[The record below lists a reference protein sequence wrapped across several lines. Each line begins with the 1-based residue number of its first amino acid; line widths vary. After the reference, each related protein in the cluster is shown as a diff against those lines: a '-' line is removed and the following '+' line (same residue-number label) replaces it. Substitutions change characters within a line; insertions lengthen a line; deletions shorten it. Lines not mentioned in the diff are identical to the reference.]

1 MKSWGRTAA
10 AVLAL
15 FLSVLAAPAPAQQS
29 CPAPPAL
36 PQASGS
42 NIFPGQKENDL
53 GEAIA
58 ELIRHQFRIIDD
70 DSVNGYVNKMA
81 QKLVASM
88 PAEHPPI
95 EVRLID
101 QPFLNAVS
109 MPGGRIYITK
119 KLVAYVRSEGE
130 LAGVLSHELGHQ
142 LSHQLPIEMTYI
154 FQKIL
159 DTREVG
165 DRADIFTKFNQ
176 MIENTRR
183 DPKALAKLGER
194 EEPYQYQADQIAL
207 IAMAQAGYNPQAF
220 MEFFDRLAKT
230 HGKTGNWFSDFVG
243 TTTPNQ
249 KRLREMERAYSGLPA
264 GCREGGAASPSEAFQ
279 EWQAAVISYTGL
291 GRKDSVHALLERKQL
306 DPPLR
311 ADLSRLRFSPD
322 GRYILAQD
330 ETSIYIATRE
340 PLRAQ
345 FRIDAPNASDA
356 FFSPDSSEVLFHT
369 TGQRV
374 ERWSVAEEERTALKE
389 LTIPGGCVQSALS
402 PDGKIYACFSM
413 PYQLTLLD
421 VETGAQLFRKDHVF
435 EPESINDII
444 AAIFLSYALG
454 ETHSLRWVNLG
465 FSTDERYFLAS
476 HGTQVIAW
484 DATAHKAVPVS
495 GELHGA
501 LGGGFAF
508 LGPDRI
514 LGVARFKGA
523 NSILASFP
531 DCKTL
536 DRLQLGAQEVEPA
549 AHGAYELLRPVKD
562 AKLGVY
568 DLKAHAIIYG
578 NKKSAAGDLYDDAF
592 LAERAGG
599 EVAIYDLHDPKGK
612 VQAQFTLP
620 VGPLPDDHVSTVSPD
635 LRWLA
640 FSGERRGAVWD
651 LKTNARDLYVRN
663 FNSAWIDSA
672 GEFYGDFPKLDETER
687 SIARGHL
694 GANNVAAVY
703 TIDKDVRTLVVGRF
717 VVVIRPASKGKP
729 LNQNIILEIHDVRD
743 NSLLWSTPFPHEAP
757 RLHLITEH
765 DSLVLEWPL
774 GSESAREELRKDPR
788 ATGRAASINDP
799 KNSVLLVALEASTG
813 KILGRLPVDT
823 GKGSFRVVSAF
834 VAGNQ
839 AVIADSNNRTLVYSL
854 ETGQI
859 LARLFGRG
867 RAFSRE
873 AGLLA
878 VENDPGDLALYDLQG
893 FQKRDELSFSYAI
906 ALARFSADGKRL
918 LVLTKNQNVYLLDA
932 AALGQAKSNARAA
945 SGK

>member
-1 MKSWGRTAA
+1 M

-15 FLSVLAAPAPAQQS
+15 FLSVLAAPARAQQS

-36 PQASGS
+36 PQASGP
-42 NIFPGQKENDL
+42 NIFPGQKEIDL

-58 ELIRHQFRIIDD
+58 ELIRRQFRIIED

-81 QKLVASM
+81 QKLVAAM
-88 PAEHPPI
+88 PGEHPPI

-101 QPFLNAVS
+101 QPILNAVS
-109 MPGGRIYITK
+109 MPGGRIYISR
-119 KLVAYVRSEGE
+119 KLVAYVRGEGE

-183 DPKALAKLGER
+183 DPKALAKLGDR

-220 MEFFDRLAKT
+220 VQFFDRLAKT
-230 HGKTGNWFSDFVG
+230 RGKTGNWFSDFVG

-249 KRLREMERAYSGLPA
+249 KRLREMSRAYSGLPA
-264 GCREGGAASPSEAFQ
+264 GCREVGAAPPSDTFQ

-291 GRKDSVHALLERKQL
+291 GRKDSVHALFERKQL
-306 DPPLR
+306 EPPLR

-330 ETSIYIATRE
+330 ETSIYIATRD

-356 FFSPDSSEVLFHT
+356 FFSPDSSELLFHT

-389 LTIPGGCVQSALS
+389 LTIPGGCLQSALS

-413 PYQLTLLD
+413 PFQLALLD
-421 VETGAQLFRKDHVF
+421 VETGTQLYTKDHVF
-435 EPESINDII
+435 EPESMGDIF
-444 AAIFLSYALG
+444 AALFLSFALG
-454 ETHSLRWVNLG
+454 DLHSIRWAYLG
-465 FSTDERYFLAS
+465 FSTDGRYFVGS
-476 HGTQVIAW
+476 HGTHVIAW
-484 DATAHKAVPVS
+484 DAATHKTVPVS

-501 LGGGFAF
+501 LGGGFTF

-523 NSILASFP
+523 NSIVASFP

-536 DRLQLGAQEVEPA
+536 DKLQLGAQEVEPA
-549 AHGAYELLRPVKD
+549 AHGAYVLLRPVKD

-568 DLKAHAIIYG
+568 DLKTHAIVYG
-578 NKKSAAGDLYDDAF
+578 NKKTAPGDLYDDAF
-592 LAERAGG
+592 LAERVGG
-599 EVAIYDLHDPKGK
+599 EVAIYELHDPKGK

-620 VGPLPDDHVSTVSPD
+620 IGPLPERHVSTVSPD

-640 FSGERRGAVWD
+640 FSGKRRGAVWD
-651 LKTNARDLYVRN
+651 LKTNTRELFVRN
-663 FNSAWIDSA
+663 FSSAWIDAA
-672 GEFYGDFPKLDETER
+672 GDFYGDFPKLEETER
-687 SIARGHL
+687 SVARGHL
-694 GANNVAAVY
+694 GAKNVAALY
-703 TIDKDVRTLVVGRF
+703 TIDKETRTEVVGRF
-717 VVVIRPASKGKP
+717 VVIMRPALKGKP
-729 LNQNIILEIHDVRD
+729 LNQNIILEMHDVRD
-743 NSLLWSTPFPHEAP
+743 NSLLWSSPFPHEAP
-757 RLHLITEH
+757 RLHLNTEH
-765 DSLVLEWPL
+765 DSLILEWPL
-774 GSESAREELRKDPR
+774 TSESAKDELKKDPP
-788 ATGRAASINDP
+788 AAARAASITDA
-799 KNSVLLVALEASTG
+799 KSSTLLVALEASTG

-823 GKGSFRVVSAF
+823 GKGSFRIVSAIAAGDLT
-834 VAGNQ
+834 VAS
-839 AVIADSNNRTLVYSL
+839 DSNNRTLVYSL
-854 ETGQI
+854 QTGQI
-859 LARLFGRG
+859 LARLFGAD

-878 VENDPGDLALYDLQG
+878 VENDPGDLALYDLQS
-893 FQKRDELSFSYAI
+893 FQKRDEMSFSYAI

-918 LVLTKNQNVYLLDA
+918 LILTKNQNVYLLDA
-932 AALGQAKSNARAA
+932 AALGQVKSNARNS
-945 SGK
+945 SGQ